1 MLGLSGET
9 LQGMSL
15 DSRSLCGY
23 GKSLCGN
30 GKPSGKFEP
39 QKFNP
44 KPRIKKNRDHRLCD
58 EKIVFKINNFLAQ
71 QEATQYFIVT
81 QLFVT
86 ANGPSELSRTDNNH
100 RLLKQDTKNQKKRCS

>member
-15 DSRSLCGY
+15 DSRSLCNY

-44 KPRIKKNRDHRLCD
+44 KPRVKK
-58 EKIVFKINNFLAQ
+58 KIETIGYVMKGLFL
-71 QEATQYFIVT
+71 
-81 QLFVT
+81 
-86 ANGPSELSRTDNNH
+86 
-100 RLLKQDTKNQKKRCS
+100 K

>member
-15 DSRSLCGY
+15 GSRSLCGY

-44 KPRIKKNRDHRLCD
+44 KPRVKK
-58 EKIVFKINNFLAQ
+58 K
-71 QEATQYFIVT
+71 
-81 QLFVT
+81 
-86 ANGPSELSRTDNNH
+86 
-100 RLLKQDTKNQKKRCS
+100 

>member
-1 MLGLSGET
+1 MLVLSGET

-15 DSRSLCGY
+15 CGY
-23 GKSLCGN
+23 GKYLCGN

-44 KPRIKKNRDHRLCD
+44 KPRVKKNRNHRLCD

-71 QEATQYFIVT
+71 Q
-81 QLFVT
+81 
-86 ANGPSELSRTDNNH
+86 
-100 RLLKQDTKNQKKRCS
+100 

>member
-1 MLGLSGET
+1 
-9 LQGMSL
+9 MSL

-44 KPRIKKNRDHRLCD
+44 KPRVKKETIGYVMKGL
-58 EKIVFKINNFLAQ
+58 FL
-71 QEATQYFIVT
+71 
-81 QLFVT
+81 
-86 ANGPSELSRTDNNH
+86 
-100 RLLKQDTKNQKKRCS
+100 K